1 MSDEIDIDAMQKAI
15 DEAYVME
22 KKLKELKKKKLEL
35 DERRVNFELKRVHED
50 EEDLKKAREAN
61 FGNMSEDQ
69 VNSLVKSNE
78 DYIEAAKNRMMFIDP
93 IFDAVVPYFRSNI
106 ILVGAKTG
114 DGKSTTVANI
124 ARTTIALK
132 NEITG
137 QHKKVLVITNEER
150 AEDFYNRIT
159 CLIKGWSYTNHDRF
173 TPEMTATFTQYI
185 KFLGGSGLITVV
197 DDSYSGGTGQTTTIE
212 GIESIFNNLI
222 KNEQYYDVILLDYV
236 QNCKRS
242 KEDHKLNE
250 WQVQQKLAAL
260 LDRMKNIYPAPIIV
274 MAQVNPNKEDENV
287 PFQYRV
293 KGAKVIADVATL
305 IVELIAD
312 RENLRTGW
320 QVHKS
325 RFTEGVVG
333 KTYYTGYDR
342 GRYVSY
348 DEEFRKKVQVF
359 QEKRQLE
366 MMNKL
371 TGTEMNKKIENNENP
386 KN

>member
-371 TGTEMNKKIENNENP
+371 TGTEMNKKIENE
-386 KN
+386 K